1 MLQNRVGTSANQGQ
15 GEFVTELKC
24 KARET
29 ATNPPGGAAAWGIRA
44 LSA

>member
-15 GEFVTELKC
+15 GECVTELRC

-29 ATNPPGGAAAWGIRA
+29 TTNPPGGGGRVGNKGA
-44 LSA
+44 